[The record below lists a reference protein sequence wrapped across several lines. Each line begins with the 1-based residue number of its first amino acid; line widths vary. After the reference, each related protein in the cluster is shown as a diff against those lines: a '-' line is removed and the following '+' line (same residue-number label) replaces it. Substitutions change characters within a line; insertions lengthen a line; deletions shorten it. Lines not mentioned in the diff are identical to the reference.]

1 MIKYILKCENKHEF
15 ESWFSS
21 SSEFEKLRKKK
32 LLECIFC
39 KSVKVAKSIMS
50 PSIVSKQKNS
60 YFQHEDKK
68 KFKKIKKD
76 LIQMRNF
83 IEKNFEFVG
92 DKFSQEI
99 KNIYYDKGKNKN
111 IYGTTTSKQRKEL
124 KEEGIELTSIP
135 WINKEN

>member
-39 KSVKVAKSIMS
+39 KSIKVTKSIMS

-83 IEKNFEFVG
+83 IEKNFEFVV

>member
-1 MIKYILKCENKHEF
+1 
-15 ESWFSS
+15 
-21 SSEFEKLRKKK
+21 
-32 LLECIFC
+32 
-39 KSVKVAKSIMS
+39 MS

-60 YFQHEDKK
+60 YFQHEDKE

>member
-1 MIKYILKCENKHEF
+1 MGGGRCLHKC
-15 ESWFSS
+15 
-21 SSEFEKLRKKK
+21 
-32 LLECIFC
+32 CT
-39 KSVKVAKSIMS
+39 
-50 PSIVSKQKNS
+50 IVSKQKNS
-60 YFQHEDKK
+60 YFQHEDKE

-111 IYGTTTSKQRKEL
+111 IYGTTTSL
-124 KEEGIELTSIP
+124 SLIHI
-135 WINKEN
+135 